1 MQSGPSFDRAQGF
14 YKQASISCRFLETI
28 DSFLL
33 AIVIEQ
39 LQINST
45 FSTDTLTKME
55 GQEAPVSAPTAGSLE
70 LSRFAELT
78 SKLQDLLQ
86 SYSQHSPPPEPSKG
100 HVNGYAASNGTFASL
115 QQSTSRLDG
124 KVAIVTGA
132 GRGIGAGVAQELAR
146 RGASVIV
153 NYSSSDEAAQSLVDS
168 IESVG
173 GRAKSIKADVSDVS
187 QIDRLFKDA
196 IAHFGALDIVVSNA
210 GMEDFTPTEDIT
222 PEQYDKVFGLNTRAQ
237 FFVGQ
242 AAYKY
247 CRPNGRLVLMSSIAA
262 GIMGPANH
270 SLYAGSKAAIEG
282 FTRTMA
288 FDFGKKGMTV
298 NAIAPGGVKSDVCTC
313 PCILRWNTRR
323 IANEP

>member
-1 MQSGPSFDRAQGF
+1 MQGPENPTSASVSSGSELA
-14 YKQASISCRFLETI
+14 RFT
-28 DSFLL
+28 
-33 AIVIEQ
+33 
-39 LQINST
+39 
-45 FSTDTLTKME
+45 
-55 GQEAPVSAPTAGSLE
+55 
-70 LSRFAELT
+70 ELT
-78 SKLQDLLQ
+78 SKLQDLIQ
-86 SYSQHSPPPEPSKG
+86 TYTQHSPPPETSNG
-100 HVNGYAASNGTFASL
+100 QVNGHATTDASL
-115 QQSTSRLDG
+115 GGLQHSTSRLDG

-132 GRGIGAGVAQELAR
+132 GRGIGAGVAQELAK
-146 RGASVIV
+146 RGAAVVV
-153 NYSSSDEAAQSLVDS
+153 NYSSSDEAAQSVVDS
-168 IESVG
+168 IATLG
-173 GRAKSIKADVSDVS
+173 GQAKAIKADVSDVS
-187 QIDRLFKDA
+187 QIDRLFQES

-247 CRPNGRLVLMSSIAA
+247 CRPNGRVVLMSSIAA

-298 NAIAPGGVKSDVCTC
+298 NAIAPGGVKSDV
-313 PCILRWNTRR
+313 RGR
-323 IANEP
+323 